1 MNFGLYNT
9 LKKYIE
15 FKLYKGIE
23 TNEGVHEKIVVYY
36 AKDKLTEGEFMS
48 LYNLLYPKVEEAQE
62 VQEGIMLLDEAS
74 ETVEMNII
82 PQSAI
87 NILQHML
94 DKKLIDNVDYKAQV
108 LHNSGQLDDELYN
121 YFQIEYS
128 ENPMQDTPTI
138 LPEIGD
144 VPTILPEIEDIPTSL
159 VEEEQP
165 MVASLSLAEEEVE
178 APKTK
183 KTKSGKKK
191 KTT

>member
-15 FKLYKGIE
+15 FKLYEGIE
-23 TNEGVHEKIVVYY
+23 TIEGVHEKIVVYY

-62 VQEGIMLLDEAS
+62 VQEGVMLLDEAV

-87 NILQHML
+87 NILQYML

-108 LHNSGQLDDELYN
+108 LHNSGQLDDELYG

-128 ENPMQDTPTI
+128 ENPMQDAPTI

-159 VEEEQP
+159 VEEVQP
-165 MVASLSLAEEEVE
+165 MVASLSLVEEAET
-178 APKTK
+178 PKTK
-183 KTKSGKKK
+183 KSKSRKKK

>member
-15 FKLYKGIE
+15 FKLYEGIE
-23 TNEGVHEKIVVYY
+23 TIEGVHEKIVVYY

-62 VQEGIMLLDEAS
+62 VQEGVMLLDEVV
-74 ETVEMNII
+74 ETVKMNVI

-108 LHNSGQLDDELYN
+108 LHNSGQLDDELYS

-128 ENPMQDTPTI
+128 ENPIQDTPTI

-144 VPTILPEIEDIPTSL
+144 VPTILPEVENVSTSL
-159 VEEEQP
+159 VEETQP
-165 MVASLSLAEEEVE
+165 MVASLSLVEEVE

-183 KTKSGKKK
+183 KSKPRKKK

>member
-15 FKLYKGIE
+15 FKLYEGIE
-23 TNEGVHEKIVVYY
+23 TIEGVHEKIVVYY

-62 VQEGIMLLDEAS
+62 VQEGIMLLGEAV

-94 DKKLIDNVDYKAQV
+94 DKKLIDNVDHKAQV

-128 ENPMQDTPTI
+128 EKSVQDTPTI
-138 LPEIGD
+138 LPEMGD
-144 VPTILPEIEDIPTSL
+144 TPTILPEIEDIPTSL
-159 VEEEQP
+159 VGKTQP
-165 MVASLSLAEEEVE
+165 MVASLSLAEEVE

-183 KTKSGKKK
+183 KAKSRKKK

>member
-1 MNFGLYNT
+1 
-9 LKKYIE
+9 
-15 FKLYKGIE
+15 
-23 TNEGVHEKIVVYY
+23 
-36 AKDKLTEGEFMS
+36 
-48 LYNLLYPKVEEAQE
+48 
-62 VQEGIMLLDEAS
+62 MLLDEAS

-94 DKKLIDNVDYKAQV
+94 DNSRALRNVDYKAQV

-144 VPTILPEIEDIPTSL
+144 VPTILPEVEDISASL
-159 VEEEQP
+159 VEEVQP
-165 MVASLSLAEEEVE
+165 MVASLSLVEEEVE

-183 KTKSGKKK
+183 KAKSRKKK

>member
-15 FKLYKGIE
+15 FKLYEGIE
-23 TNEGVHEKIVVYY
+23 TIEGVHEKIVVYY

-48 LYNLLYPKVEEAQE
+48 LYNLLYPKVEEVQE
-62 VQEGIMLLDEAS
+62 VQEGVMLLDEAS

-87 NILQHML
+87 NILQYML
-94 DKKLIDNVDYKAQV
+94 DKKLIDNVDHKAQV
-108 LHNSGQLDDELYN
+108 LRNSGQLDDELYN

-159 VEEEQP
+159 VEEVQP
-165 MVASLSLAEEEVE
+165 MVASLSLAEEVE
-178 APKTK
+178 APKAK
-183 KTKSGKKK
+183 KSKPRKKK

>member
-15 FKLYKGIE
+15 FKLYQGIE
-23 TNEGVHEKIVVYY
+23 TIEGVHEKIVVYY

-62 VQEGIMLLDEAS
+62 VQEGVMLLDEVA
-74 ETVEMNII
+74 ETVEMNVI

-94 DKKLIDNVDYKAQV
+94 DKKLIDNVDHKAQV
-108 LHNSGQLDDELYN
+108 LHNSGQLDDELYS

-128 ENPMQDTPTI
+128 EKPVQDTPTI
-138 LPEIGD
+138 LPEMGD
-144 VPTILPEIEDIPTSL
+144 TPTILPEIEDIPTSL
-159 VEEEQP
+159 VGETQP
-165 MVASLSLAEEEVE
+165 MVASLSLAEEVE

-183 KTKSGKKK
+183 KSKPRKKK

>member
-15 FKLYKGIE
+15 FKLYEGIE
-23 TNEGVHEKIVVYY
+23 TIEGVHEKIVVYY

-48 LYNLLYPKVEEAQE
+48 LYNLLYPKVEEVQE
-62 VQEGIMLLDEAS
+62 VQEGVMLLDETV
-74 ETVEMNII
+74 ETVEMNVI

-121 YFQIEYS
+121 YFQIEYG
-128 ENPMQDTPTI
+128 ENSMQDAPTI

-144 VPTILPEIEDIPTSL
+144 APTILPE
-159 VEEEQP
+159 VE
-165 MVASLSLAEEEVE
+165 
-178 APKTK
+178 
-183 KTKSGKKK
+183 
-191 KTT
+191 

>member
-15 FKLYKGIE
+15 FKLYEGIE
-23 TNEGVHEKIVVYY
+23 TIEGVHEKIVVYY

-121 YFQIEYS
+121 YFQHEYS
-128 ENPMQDTPTI
+128 EKPVQDTPTI

-144 VPTILPEIEDIPTSL
+144 APTILPEFEDIPTSL
-159 VEEEQP
+159 VEEVQP
-165 MVASLSLAEEEVE
+165 TLATLSSVEEVK

>member
-15 FKLYKGIE
+15 FKLYEGIE
-23 TNEGVHEKIVVYY
+23 TIEGVHEKIVVYY

-48 LYNLLYPKVEEAQE
+48 LYNLLYPKVEEVQE
-62 VQEGIMLLDEAS
+62 VQEGVMLLD
-74 ETVEMNII
+74 ETVEMNVI

-87 NILQHML
+87 NILQYML

-144 VPTILPEIEDIPTSL
+144 VPTILPEVEDIPTSL
-159 VEEEQP
+159 VEEVQP
-165 MVASLSLAEEEVE
+165 MVASLSLAEEVE
-178 APKTK
+178 APKAK
-183 KTKSGKKK
+183 KSKPRKKK

>member
-15 FKLYKGIE
+15 FKLYEGIE
-23 TNEGVHEKIVVYY
+23 TIEGVHEKIVVYY

-48 LYNLLYPKVEEAQE
+48 LYNLLYPKVEEVQE
-62 VQEGIMLLDEAS
+62 VQEGVMLLDEVV
-74 ETVEMNII
+74 ETVEMNVI

-108 LHNSGQLDDELYN
+108 LHNSGQLDDELYG

-128 ENPMQDTPTI
+128 ENPIQDTPTI

-144 VPTILPEIEDIPTSL
+144 VPTILPEVEDIPTSL
-159 VEEEQP
+159 VEEAQP
-165 MVASLSLAEEEVE
+165 MVASLSLAEEVE
-178 APKTK
+178 APKPK
-183 KTKSGKKK
+183 KTKSHKKK

>member
-15 FKLYKGIE
+15 FKLYEGIE
-23 TNEGVHEKIVVYY
+23 TIEGVHEKIVVYY

-48 LYNLLYPKVEEAQE
+48 LYNLLYPKVEGVQE
-62 VQEGIMLLDEAS
+62 VQEGVMLLDEAS

-121 YFQIEYS
+121 YFQHEYS

-138 LPEIGD
+138 LPEISD
-144 VPTILPEIEDIPTSL
+144 VPTTLPEIEDIPTSL
-159 VEEEQP
+159 VEEVQP
-165 MVASLSLAEEEVE
+165 MMANLSLTEEVE

-183 KTKSGKKK
+183 KSKPRKKK

>member
-1 MNFGLYNT
+1 MNFRLYNT

-15 FKLYKGIE
+15 FKLYEGIE
-23 TNEGVHEKIVVYY
+23 TIEGVHEKIVVYY

-62 VQEGIMLLDEAS
+62 VQEGVMLLDEAV

-94 DKKLIDNVDYKAQV
+94 DKKLINNVDYKAQV

-138 LPEIGD
+138 LPEMGD
-144 VPTILPEIEDIPTSL
+144 TPTILPEVEDIPTSL
-159 VEEEQP
+159 VEEAQP
-165 MVASLSLAEEEVE
+165 MVASLSLAEEVE

-183 KTKSGKKK
+183 KTKSHKKK

>member
-48 LYNLLYPKVEEAQE
+48 LYNLLYPKVEEVQE

-144 VPTILPEIEDIPTSL
+144 APTILPEFEDIPTSL
-159 VEEEQP
+159 VEEVQP
-165 MVASLSLAEEEVE
+165 TLATLSSVEEVE

>member
-15 FKLYKGIE
+15 FKLYEGIE
-23 TNEGVHEKIVVYY
+23 TIEGVHEKIVVYY

-62 VQEGIMLLDEAS
+62 VQEGVMLLDEAV

-138 LPEIGD
+138 LPEMGD
-144 VPTILPEIEDIPTSL
+144 APTILPEVEDIPTSL
-159 VEEEQP
+159 VEEAQP
-165 MVASLSLAEEEVE
+165 MVASLSLAEEVE

-183 KTKSGKKK
+183 KTKSHKKK

>member
-15 FKLYKGIE
+15 FKLYEGIE
-23 TNEGVHEKIVVYY
+23 TIEGVHEKIVVYY

-62 VQEGIMLLDEAS
+62 VQEGFMLLDEAS

-128 ENPMQDTPTI
+128 ENPMQDI
-138 LPEIGD
+138 
-144 VPTILPEIEDIPTSL
+144 PTILPEIEDAPAILPEVEDMPTSL
-159 VEEEQP
+159 VEEAQP
-165 MVASLSLAEEEVE
+165 MVASLSLAEEVE

-183 KTKSGKKK
+183 KAKPRKKK

>member
-15 FKLYKGIE
+15 FKLYQGIE
-23 TNEGVHEKIVVYY
+23 TIEGVHEKIVVYY

-48 LYNLLYPKVEEAQE
+48 LYNLLYPKVEEVQE
-62 VQEGIMLLDEAS
+62 VQEGVMLLDEVV
-74 ETVEMNII
+74 ETVEMNVI

-87 NILQHML
+87 NILQYML
-94 DKKLIDNVDYKAQV
+94 DKKLIDNVDHKAQV
-108 LHNSGQLDDELYN
+108 LHNSGQLDDELYG

-159 VEEEQP
+159 VEEAQP
-165 MVASLSLAEEEVE
+165 MVASLSLAEEVE

-183 KTKSGKKK
+183 KAKSRKKK

>member
-15 FKLYKGIE
+15 FKLYEGIE
-23 TNEGVHEKIVVYY
+23 TIEGVHEKIVVYY

-48 LYNLLYPKVEEAQE
+48 LYNLLYPKVEEVQE
-62 VQEGIMLLDEAS
+62 VQEGVMLLDEAV
-74 ETVEMNII
+74 ETVEMNVI

-128 ENPMQDTPTI
+128 EKPMQDTPTI
-138 LPEIGD
+138 LPEISD
-144 VPTILPEIEDIPTSL
+144 APTILPEIEDIPTSL
-159 VEEEQP
+159 VEEVQP
-165 MVASLSLAEEEVE
+165 MVASLSLAEEVE

-183 KTKSGKKK
+183 KSKPRKKK

>member
-15 FKLYKGIE
+15 FKLYQGIE
-23 TNEGVHEKIVVYY
+23 TIEGVHEKIVVYY

-48 LYNLLYPKVEEAQE
+48 LYNLLYPKVEEVQE
-62 VQEGIMLLDEAS
+62 VQEGVMLLDEAS

-121 YFQIEYS
+121 YFQIEYG
-128 ENPMQDTPTI
+128 ENSMQDAPTI

-144 VPTILPEIEDIPTSL
+144 APTILPEFEDIPTSL
-159 VEEEQP
+159 VEEVQP
-165 MVASLSLAEEEVE
+165 TLAVLSSVEEVK

>member
-15 FKLYKGIE
+15 FKLYEGIE
-23 TNEGVHEKIVVYY
+23 TIEGVHEKIVVYY

-62 VQEGIMLLDEAS
+62 VQEGVMLLDEVS

-94 DKKLIDNVDYKAQV
+94 DKKLIEDVDHKAQV

-128 ENPMQDTPTI
+128 ENPIQDTPTI
-138 LPEIGD
+138 LPEISD
-144 VPTILPEIEDIPTSL
+144 APTILPEIEDIPTSL
-159 VEEEQP
+159 VEEAQP
-165 MVASLSLAEEEVE
+165 MVASLSLAEEVE

-183 KTKSGKKK
+183 KAKSRKKK

>member
-15 FKLYKGIE
+15 FKLYEGIE
-23 TNEGVHEKIVVYY
+23 TIEGVHEKIVVYY

-48 LYNLLYPKVEEAQE
+48 LYNLLYPKVEEVQE
-62 VQEGIMLLDEAS
+62 VQEGVMLLDEAS

-94 DKKLIDNVDYKAQV
+94 DKKLIEDVDHKAQV
-108 LHNSGQLDDELYN
+108 LHDSGQLDDELYN

-128 ENPMQDTPTI
+128 ENPMQDTPTV

-144 VPTILPEIEDIPTSL
+144 VPTILPEIEDAPTSL
-159 VEEEQP
+159 VEEAQP
-165 MVASLSLAEEEVE
+165 MMASLSLAEEVE
-178 APKTK
+178 APKAK
-183 KTKSGKKK
+183 KAKSRKKK

>member
-15 FKLYKGIE
+15 FKLYEGIE
-23 TNEGVHEKIVVYY
+23 TIEGVHEKIVVYY

-48 LYNLLYPKVEEAQE
+48 LYNLLYPKVEEVQE
-62 VQEGIMLLDEAS
+62 VQEGAMLLDEVV
-74 ETVEMNII
+74 ETVEMNVI

-87 NILQHML
+87 NILQYML
-94 DKKLIDNVDYKAQV
+94 DKKLIDNVDHKAQV
-108 LHNSGQLDDELYN
+108 LHNSGQLDDELYG

-159 VEEEQP
+159 VKETQP
-165 MVASLSLAEEEVE
+165 MMASLSLAEEVE

-183 KTKSGKKK
+183 KSKPRKKK

>member
-15 FKLYKGIE
+15 FKLYEGIE
-23 TNEGVHEKIVVYY
+23 TIEGVHEKIVVYY

-62 VQEGIMLLDEAS
+62 VQEGVMLLDEAV
-74 ETVEMNII
+74 ETVEMNVI

-108 LHNSGQLDDELYN
+108 LHNSGQLDDELYD
-121 YFQIEYS
+121 YFQREYS
-128 ENPMQDTPTI
+128 EKPMQDTPTI
-138 LPEIGD
+138 LPEISD
-144 VPTILPEIEDIPTSL
+144 APTILPEIEDIPTSL
-159 VEEEQP
+159 VEEVQP
-165 MVASLSLAEEEVE
+165 MVASLSLAEEVE

-183 KTKSGKKK
+183 KSKPRKKK

>member
-15 FKLYKGIE
+15 FKLYQGIE
-23 TNEGVHEKIVVYY
+23 TVEGVHEKIVVYY

-121 YFQIEYS
+121 YFQIEYG
-128 ENPMQDTPTI
+128 ENSMQDAPTI

-144 VPTILPEIEDIPTSL
+144 APTILPEFEDIPTSL
-159 VEEEQP
+159 VEEVQP
-165 MVASLSLAEEEVE
+165 TLATLSSVEEVE

>member
-15 FKLYKGIE
+15 FKLYEGIE
-23 TNEGVHEKIVVYY
+23 TIEGVHEKIVVYY

-48 LYNLLYPKVEEAQE
+48 LYNLLYPKVEEVQE
-62 VQEGIMLLDEAS
+62 VQEGAMLLDEVV
-74 ETVEMNII
+74 ETVEMNVI

-87 NILQHML
+87 NILQYML
-94 DKKLIDNVDYKAQV
+94 DKKLIDNVDHKAQV
-108 LHNSGQLDDELYN
+108 LHNSGQLDDELYG

-144 VPTILPEIEDIPTSL
+144 VPTILPEIEDVPTSL
-159 VEEEQP
+159 VEEAQP
-165 MVASLSLAEEEVE
+165 MVASLSLAEEVE

-183 KTKSGKKK
+183 KAKSRKKK

>member
-15 FKLYKGIE
+15 FKLYEGIE
-23 TNEGVHEKIVVYY
+23 TIEGVHEKIVVYY

-62 VQEGIMLLDEAS
+62 VQEGVMLLDEAV

-121 YFQIEYS
+121 YFQIEYG
-128 ENPMQDTPTI
+128 ENSMQDAPTI

-144 VPTILPEIEDIPTSL
+144 APTILPEFEDIPTSL
-159 VEEEQP
+159 VEEVQP
-165 MVASLSLAEEEVE
+165 TLATLSSVEEVE

>member
-15 FKLYKGIE
+15 FKLYEGIE
-23 TNEGVHEKIVVYY
+23 TIEGVHEKIVVYY

-48 LYNLLYPKVEEAQE
+48 LYNLLYPKVEEVQE

-144 VPTILPEIEDIPTSL
+144 APTILPEFEDIPTSL
-159 VEEEQP
+159 VEEVQP
-165 MVASLSLAEEEVE
+165 TLATLSSVEEVE

>member
-15 FKLYKGIE
+15 FKLYEGIE
-23 TNEGVHEKIVVYY
+23 TIEGVHEKIVVYY

-48 LYNLLYPKVEEAQE
+48 LYNLLYPKVEEVQE
-62 VQEGIMLLDEAS
+62 VQEGAMLLDEVV
-74 ETVEMNII
+74 ETVEMNVI
-82 PQSAI
+82 PQTAI
-87 NILQHML
+87 NILQYML
-94 DKKLIDNVDYKAQV
+94 DKKLIDNVDHKAQV
-108 LHNSGQLDDELYN
+108 LHNSGQLDDELYG

-144 VPTILPEIEDIPTSL
+144 TPTILPEVEDIPTSL
-159 VEEEQP
+159 VEEAQP
-165 MVASLSLAEEEVE
+165 MVASLSLAEEVE

>member
-15 FKLYKGIE
+15 FKLYEGIE
-23 TNEGVHEKIVVYY
+23 TIEGVHEKIVVYY

-48 LYNLLYPKVEEAQE
+48 LYNLLYPKVEEVQE
-62 VQEGIMLLDEAS
+62 VQEGVMLLDEAV
-74 ETVEMNII
+74 ETVEMNVI

-121 YFQIEYS
+121 YFQHEYS

-138 LPEIGD
+138 LPEISD
-144 VPTILPEIEDIPTSL
+144 VPTTLPEIEDIPTSL
-159 VEEEQP
+159 VEEVQP
-165 MVASLSLAEEEVE
+165 MMANLSLTEEVE

-183 KTKSGKKK
+183 KSKPRKKK

>member
-15 FKLYKGIE
+15 FNLYQGIE
-23 TNEGVHEKIVVYY
+23 TIEGVHEKIVVYY

-48 LYNLLYPKVEEAQE
+48 LYNLLYPKVEEVQEAQE
-62 VQEGIMLLDEAS
+62 GAMLLDEAV
-74 ETVEMNII
+74 ETVEMNVI

-87 NILQHML
+87 NILQYML
-94 DKKLIDNVDYKAQV
+94 DKKMIDNVDHKAQV

-159 VEEEQP
+159 VGETQP
-165 MVASLSLAEEEVE
+165 MVASLSLAEEVE

-183 KTKSGKKK
+183 KSKPRKKK

>member
-15 FKLYKGIE
+15 FKLYEGIE
-23 TNEGVHEKIVVYY
+23 TIEGVHEKIVVYY

-121 YFQIEYS
+121 YFQIEYG
-128 ENPMQDTPTI
+128 ENSMQDAPTI

-144 VPTILPEIEDIPTSL
+144 VPTILPEVEDIPTSL
-159 VEEEQP
+159 VEEAQP
-165 MVASLSLAEEEVE
+165 MVASLSLAEEVE

>member
-15 FKLYKGIE
+15 FKLYEGIE
-23 TNEGVHEKIVVYY
+23 TIEGVHEKIVVYY

-48 LYNLLYPKVEEAQE
+48 LYNLLYPKVEEVQE
-62 VQEGIMLLDEAS
+62 VQEGAMLLDEVV
-74 ETVEMNII
+74 ETVEMNVI

-87 NILQHML
+87 NILQYML
-94 DKKLIDNVDYKAQV
+94 DKKLIDNVDHKAQV
-108 LHNSGQLDDELYN
+108 LHNSGQLDDELYG

-144 VPTILPEIEDIPTSL
+144 TPTILPEVEDIPTSL
-159 VEEEQP
+159 VEEAQP
-165 MVASLSLAEEEVE
+165 MVASLSLAEEVE

>member
-15 FKLYKGIE
+15 FKLYEGIE
-23 TNEGVHEKIVVYY
+23 AIEGVHEKIVVYY

-48 LYNLLYPKVEEAQE
+48 LYNLLYPKVEEVQE

-74 ETVEMNII
+74 ETVEMNVI

-87 NILQHML
+87 NILQYML
-94 DKKLIDNVDYKAQV
+94 DKKLIDNVDHKAQV
-108 LHNSGQLDDELYN
+108 LHDSGQLNDELYN

-128 ENPMQDTPTI
+128 ENPMQDTPTV

-144 VPTILPEIEDIPTSL
+144 APTILPEIEDVPTSL
-159 VEEEQP
+159 VEEAQP
-165 MVASLSLAEEEVE
+165 MMASLLLAEEVE
-178 APKTK
+178 APKAK
-183 KTKSGKKK
+183 KAKSRKKK

>member
-1 MNFGLYNT
+1 
-9 LKKYIE
+9 
-15 FKLYKGIE
+15 
-23 TNEGVHEKIVVYY
+23 
-36 AKDKLTEGEFMS
+36 MS

-138 LPEIGD
+138 LPEIED
-144 VPTILPEIEDIPTSL
+144 APTILPEVEDIPTSL
-159 VEEEQP
+159 VEEVQP
-165 MVASLSLAEEEVE
+165 VVASLLLVEEEVE

-183 KTKSGKKK
+183 KAKSRKKK

>member
-15 FKLYKGIE
+15 FKLYEGIE
-23 TNEGVHEKIVVYY
+23 TIEGVHEKIVVYY

-62 VQEGIMLLDEAS
+62 VQEGAMLLDEAV
-74 ETVEMNII
+74 ETVELNVI

-94 DKKLIDNVDYKAQV
+94 DKKLIDDVDHKAQV
-108 LHNSGQLDDELYN
+108 LHNSGQLDDELYG

-128 ENPMQDTPTI
+128 ENPMRDTPTI

-159 VEEEQP
+159 VEEAQP
-165 MVASLSLAEEEVE
+165 MVASLSLVEEVE

-183 KTKSGKKK
+183 KAKSRKKK

>member
-15 FKLYKGIE
+15 FKLYEGIE
-23 TNEGVHEKIVVYY
+23 TIEGVHEKIVVYY

-48 LYNLLYPKVEEAQE
+48 LYNLLYPKVEEVQE
-62 VQEGIMLLDEAS
+62 VQEGAMLLDEAVK
-74 ETVEMNII
+74 TVEMNII

-138 LPEIGD
+138 LPEMGD
-144 VPTILPEIEDIPTSL
+144 TPTILPEVEDIPTSL
-159 VEEEQP
+159 VEEAQP
-165 MVASLSLAEEEVE
+165 MVASLSLAEEVE

-183 KTKSGKKK
+183 KSKPRKKK

>member
-15 FKLYKGIE
+15 FKLYEGIE
-23 TNEGVHEKIVVYY
+23 TIEGVHEKIVVYY
-36 AKDKLTEGEFMS
+36 AKDKLTEGEFIS
-48 LYNLLYPKVEEAQE
+48 LYNLLYPKVEEVQE
-62 VQEGIMLLDEAS
+62 VQESAMLLDEAV

-128 ENPMQDTPTI
+128 EKPMQDTPTI

-144 VPTILPEIEDIPTSL
+144 TPTVLPEIKDVPTILPEIE
-159 VEEEQP
+159 
-165 MVASLSLAEEEVE
+165 
-178 APKTK
+178 
-183 KTKSGKKK
+183 
-191 KTT
+191 

>member
-15 FKLYKGIE
+15 FKLYEGIE
-23 TNEGVHEKIVVYY
+23 TIEGVHEKIVVYY

-121 YFQIEYS
+121 YFQIEYG
-128 ENPMQDTPTI
+128 ENSMQDAPTI

-144 VPTILPEIEDIPTSL
+144 APTILPEFEDIPTSL
-159 VEEEQP
+159 VEEVQP
-165 MVASLSLAEEEVE
+165 TLATLSSVEEVK

>member
-15 FKLYKGIE
+15 FRLYEGIE

-48 LYNLLYPKVEEAQE
+48 LYNLLYPKVEEVQE
-62 VQEGIMLLDEAS
+62 VQEGAMLLDEAVK
-74 ETVEMNII
+74 TVEMNII

-94 DKKLIDNVDYKAQV
+94 DKKLINNVDYKAQV

-138 LPEIGD
+138 LPEMGD
-144 VPTILPEIEDIPTSL
+144 TPTILPEIEDMPTSL
-159 VEEEQP
+159 VEEAQP
-165 MVASLSLAEEEVE
+165 MVASLSLAEEVE
-178 APKTK
+178 APKPK
-183 KTKSGKKK
+183 KTKSHKKK

>member
-15 FKLYKGIE
+15 FKLYEGIE
-23 TNEGVHEKIVVYY
+23 TIEGVHEKIVVYY

-48 LYNLLYPKVEEAQE
+48 LYNLLYPKVEEVQE
-62 VQEGIMLLDEAS
+62 VQEGVMLLDEAV
-74 ETVEMNII
+74 ETVEMNVI

-87 NILQHML
+87 NILQYML
-94 DKKLIDNVDYKAQV
+94 DKKLIDNVDHKAQV
-108 LHNSGQLDDELYN
+108 LHNSGQLDDELYG

-159 VEEEQP
+159 VEEAQP
-165 MVASLSLAEEEVE
+165 MVASLSLAEEVE

-183 KTKSGKKK
+183 KAKSRKKK